1 MKRLLHIFI
10 IVLQLLFTAAVL
22 AGTGSPQDEPSKK
35 QNGKNLVLMCL
46 SAHPDDEDGATLAYY
61 AKLNGVKTYSI
72 FYTRGEGGQNETGS
86 ELYDDLGAL
95 RTKETLAAAK
105 VLGSEVYFL
114 GFPDFGF
121 SKTAKETFSK
131 WGGNDSVLER
141 LVYVIRSLK
150 PDIIITNHDTV
161 TTKPNR
167 QHGNHQVVGIT
178 ALEAFEKAA
187 DPHFHPEQLNDSITP
202 WQVKKLYYRVFR
214 TNVMVH
220 DSTRIVELD
229 MTKQD
234 AGGTSIAEI
243 SIQALRSH
251 RSQGMD
257 KLTFNDIPTFF
268 RTHRYTLFR
277 QNQTYPFDPHDLFS
291 GIDPSE
297 RRTASIV
304 SWNGSSTSEKTEP
317 GSPKSVTATFDRK
330 IRIGLV
336 KTYDNTLEET
346 MKSFSINYTL
356 IDSAQLAAGDLK
368 QFTTILLDL
377 RTYAYRSDAE
387 RYNDRLL
394 EYMKNG
400 GNVVCFYNK
409 TGDWNKK
416 KVSPYSLTVSSERV
430 TEEDAPVTILEPNHP
445 LFNHPNHIDR
455 NDWGGWVQER
465 SIYLPSE
472 DTTLTSSK
480 YERLLA
486 MSDEDDHQPSTSLL
500 WTKYGNGTY
509 SYVSLALYR
518 QLRNMNNGAMKLFF
532 NLISQQ

>member
-1 MKRLLHIFI
+1 MKRLLTIFS
-10 IVLQLLFTAAVL
+10 IVLQLLFAAAVL
-22 AGTGSPQDEPSKK
+22 AGTGSPRDEPSKK

-86 ELYDDLGAL
+86 ELYDDLGL
-95 RTKETLAAAK
+95 IRTKETLGAAK
-105 VLGSEVYFL
+105 ILGSEVYFL

-131 WGGNDSVLER
+131 WGGNDSVLAR
-141 LVYVIRSLK
+141 LVYVIRALK

-161 TTKPNR
+161 TTKPSR

-178 ALEAFEKAA
+178 VLEAFEKSA
-187 DPHFHPEQLNDSITP
+187 DPHFHPEQLNDSITT

-220 DSTRIVELD
+220 DSTHIVELD

-234 AGGTSIAEI
+234 ASGTSIAEL
-243 SIQALRSH
+243 SIQALRNH

-268 RTHRYTLFR
+268 RMHRYTLFKSEKE
-277 QNQTYPFDPHDLFS
+277 YPFDPHDLFS
-291 GIDPSE
+291 GIDRSE
-297 RRTASIV
+297 RRAASIA
-304 SWNGSSTSEKTEP
+304 SWNVSSASEKVEA
-317 GSPKSVTATFDRK
+317 GSAKSITATFDRN

-356 IDSAQLAAGDLK
+356 IDSAQLAVGDLK
-368 QFTTILLDL
+368 QYTTILLDL
-377 RTYAYRSDAE
+377 RTYAYRSDVE

-416 KVSPYSLTVSSERV
+416 KVSPYPIAVSSERV
-430 TEEDAPVTILEPNHP
+430 TEEDAPVTILKPHHP
-445 LFNHPNHIDR
+445 LFNHPNHIDQ
-455 NDWGGWVQER
+455 NDWSGWVQER
-465 SIYLPSE
+465 SIYLPSD
-472 DTTLTSSK
+472 DTTLTSPK

-518 QLRNMNNGAMKLFF
+518 QLRIMNNGAMKLFF